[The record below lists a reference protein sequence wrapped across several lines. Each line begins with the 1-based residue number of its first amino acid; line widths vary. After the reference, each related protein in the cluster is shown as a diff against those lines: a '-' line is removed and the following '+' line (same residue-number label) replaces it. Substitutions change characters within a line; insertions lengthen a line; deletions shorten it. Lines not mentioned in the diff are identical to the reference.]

1 MQNLLRLSYE
11 KILLLASVNLRDD
24 YLIDAEDCQK
34 QRALVNADIGE
45 HHPWCVAGNNRE
57 VGVGNGVFI
66 QKRQKE

>member
-1 MQNLLRLSYE
+1 MKCFLKVLYM
-11 KILLLASVNLRDD
+11 
-24 YLIDAEDCQK
+24 
-34 QRALVNADIGE
+34 NADIGE

>member
-1 MQNLLRLSYE
+1 
-11 KILLLASVNLRDD
+11 LAAQV
-24 YLIDAEDCQK
+24 IDAEDCQK